1 MSMILPILAC
11 TDIFITIT
19 HHFYI
24 FQMDMTI
31 WSNLVSKLDHISL
44 YFLKPNNSYFS
55 MSLMD
60 LKKWGGMYDSYENVS
75 KRFRTFTYFVRT
87 FLTYLSMDL
96 GSTRN
101 IERSVSSNHLPD
113 RLVLVI
119 HGAV

>member
-19 HHFYI
+19 HHFYT

-44 YFLKPNNSYFS
+44 YFSNQITSTFS

-60 LKKWGGMYDSYENVS
+60 LKKWGGMYDSYEKRLQTFQNVYV
-75 KRFRTFTYFVRT
+75 FRQ
-87 FLTYLSMDL
+87 
-96 GSTRN
+96 N
-101 IERSVSSNHLPD
+101 IPHIP
-113 RLVLVI
+113 
-119 HGAV
+119 

>member
-1 MSMILPILAC
+1 
-11 TDIFITIT
+11 
-19 HHFYI
+19 
-24 FQMDMTI
+24 MDMTI

-75 KRFRTFTYFVRT
+75 ERFGTFTYFVRT
-87 FLTYLSMDL
+87 FLTYLSTDL

-101 IERSVSSNHLPD
+101 IERSVSSNRLPN

-119 HGAV
+119 QVVLAHLNKPGRSDH